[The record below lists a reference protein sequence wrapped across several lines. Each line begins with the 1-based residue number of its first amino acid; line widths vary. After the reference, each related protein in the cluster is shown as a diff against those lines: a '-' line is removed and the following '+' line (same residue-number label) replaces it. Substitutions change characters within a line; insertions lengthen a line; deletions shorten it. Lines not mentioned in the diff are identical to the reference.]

1 MPSKLPI
8 IKANTTQENIDKMK
22 VIAGSNKRSVAK
34 ELEWLIERHIKEYES
49 ENGEIKLAPTT
60 EEITNIM
67 SDKSIPT
74 LERFKKT
81 FQAGVKMG
89 KYGDINTD
97 SDQENAIEESKT
109 ED

>member
-1 MPSKLPI
+1 MPSKKPI
-8 IKANTTQENIDKMK
+8 IHFNTEQWIIDKMK
-22 VIAGSNKRSVAK
+22 IIAKDNSRSLAK
-34 ELEWLIERHIKEYES
+34 EMEHLCKQRIKEYES

-60 EEITNIM
+60 EEIANIM

-97 SDQENAIEESKT
+97 SDQENAIEESKK